1 MNSVIKNC
9 RIIGNQTISEPT
21 DIIIENGV
29 ISDIGNFGSINGYD
43 VDGKYVSAGF
53 IDIHTHGGNCSDFMD
68 ATDEAFDN
76 ILKFHLKNGTTAVLA
91 TSLTS
96 PVDLIKRFLSETR
109 RYMSKPPKYARVL
122 GAHLEGPFLSLKNCG
137 AQNPKYLLDP
147 KRDDYSFILDNS
159 DIVKTVTIAPE
170 RDEDGAMTRALT
182 NAGITVAGGHDDG
195 AYPEFMPAVNSGLR
209 HLTHIYCAMSG
220 LGTKEG
226 VRQIGL
232 REYGLW
238 NDGLTCEMIADNVH
252 IPPEMAKFILKCKGA
267 DKTVCVSDSLRCA
280 GMPDDGRI
288 YTLGNDGDET
298 SLKVKISN
306 GIAVLADGS
315 KFAGSITSVREMV
328 KNLINAGVPIT
339 EAFKTGTSAPA
350 AVIGESRRGYVK
362 KGYIADLCVLD
373 EDFNVSAVY
382 VGGKKFEREDLL

>member
-1 MNSVIKNC
+1 
-9 RIIGNQTISEPT
+9 
-21 DIIIENGV
+21 
-29 ISDIGNFGSINGYD
+29 
-43 VDGKYVSAGF
+43 
-53 IDIHTHGGNCSDFMD
+53 
-68 ATDEAFDN
+68 
-76 ILKFHLKNGTTAVLA
+76 
-91 TSLTS
+91 
-96 PVDLIKRFLSETR
+96 
-109 RYMSKPPKYARVL
+109 
-122 GAHLEGPFLSLKNCG
+122 
-137 AQNPKYLLDP
+137 
-147 KRDDYSFILDNS
+147 
-159 DIVKTVTIAPE
+159 
-170 RDEDGAMTRALT
+170 
-182 NAGITVAGGHDDG
+182 
-195 AYPEFMPAVNSGLR
+195 
-209 HLTHIYCAMSG
+209 
-220 LGTKEG
+220 
-226 VRQIGL
+226 
-232 REYGLW
+232 
-238 NDGLTCEMIADNVH
+238 MIADNVH

-373 EDFNVSAVY
+373 EDFNVNAVY
-382 VGGKKFEREDLL
+382 VDGKKFEMEDLL